1 MVIKIILYITGK
13 FNESPK
19 SREGKAEKAEKP
31 ERDGSFCR

>member
-19 SREGKAEKAEKP
+19 SREGKAEKAE
-31 ERDGSFCR
+31 RDGSFCR